1 MSKTKFQYHT
11 TGLIIN
17 GRRTLLQILVKSR
30 DGIKSGAT
38 KVADVVTEYLNTT
51 GATTISP
58 AERFTINKEFSE
70 FAPSNVVDDIFG
82 DFQGLQDDAG
92 DVVKKSRA
100 FDAIDETA
108 EGFDPN
114 YMKGLTDTDT
124 PFTDKVSE
132 KVGKKLTGQ
141 ETFGEIEAMQTPQ
154 TMPTTTVNEKLGL
167 GSLDKRFYGYN
178 KDGSKI
184 KAPVYM
190 EDINAQ
196 DLPMDRSR
204 VKNSIDRSNAAE
216 FIKNMRGEGISNID
230 IAGVRR
236 VPGDQQKETAELVL
250 QKRNMGADTVV
261 KEEFFDEFTEL
272 KNTKGPKFFKEE
284 FQGYDS
290 YGDLMNGEGTRA
302 RNAIA
307 DDLEGLGVDEET
319 AMSLLRNAND
329 VARRNPNDPEAWIAA
344 MKQDL
349 EIENIGYDMKFW
361 ENYFNEFMD
370 ISTPTKTRFRYG
382 GLV

>member
-1 MSKTKFQYHT
+1 MATKA
-11 TGLIIN
+11 
-17 GRRTLLQILVKSR
+17 LLQILVKSR

-38 KVADVVTEYLNTT
+38 KIADVVTEYLNTT

-70 FAPSNVVDDIFG
+70 FAPSNVVGDIFG

-92 DVVKKSRA
+92 DVVTNLPRGFGLRA
-100 FDAIDETA
+100 GDST
-108 EGFDPN
+108 
-114 YMKGLTDTDT
+114 TT
-124 PFTDKVSE
+124 PGTDKVSE

-196 DLPMDRSR
+196 DLPIDRSR

-216 FIKNMRGEGISNID
+216 FIKNMRNEGISNID